1 MIFFYKYLNKTI
13 LRSVVLRRLIL
24 LSLDA
29 FLINLSLFLSNYF
42 TNDIFYSFKDLSYLI
57 PTYLFFGIIIFIFS
71 GQYKAITKYV
81 GSKLLYTSLIRN
93 FYLLILL
100 LLISLFDKNFSINIK
115 LLILNFILLTY
126 LIVGSRL
133 FLRDLINRLNIF
145 SERKPNVL
153 IYGAGNA
160 GAQLASSIK
169 ISGKYDI
176 LGFIDDSPSLI
187 GRELY
192 GIRILSLKD
201 INKFSDID
209 HVLLAIPSLDKSSRR
224 RIIDLLK
231 FKNLDV
237 LQIPSID
244 EITSGKVS
252 IDKLKPVDLVDLL
265 GRETVSPVKSLL
277 GPGISNLVVCV
288 TGGGGSIGSELSRQI
303 LKLQAKKIIL
313 VDNSEHNLYNIY
325 QELKEFH
332 FSQEKIIPIL
342 GDVTNKKFVNC
353 LIEKYKVD
361 LIFHAAAYKHV
372 PLVEH
377 NPIAGLINNVLS
389 TSILCE
395 AAKEK
400 KIKQFILISTDK
412 AVRPTNVM
420 GASKRLAEMIVQ
432 AYANDEMKKSNN
444 KEEMIKFSMVRF
456 GNVLGSS
463 GSVIPLFKR
472 QIKQGGPIT
481 LTHKD
486 ITRFFMTIKEAV
498 ELVLQ
503 SVSIAENGD
512 VVLLDMG
519 KPVKI
524 KYLAEQL
531 VRLSG
536 LRIKDEKNKNGD
548 IEIKC
553 TGLRSG
559 EKLYEELLIDA
570 KSEATEHPLIYRAR
584 ESSIDLPKLLP
595 KINLLKDYLYK
606 EDKKSSFKLL
616 SELVPEWK

>member
-1 MIFFYKYLNKTI
+1 MILFYKYLNKTI
-13 LRSVVLRRLIL
+13 LRSVILRRLIL
-24 LSLDA
+24 LALDT
-29 FLINLSLFLSNYF
+29 FLILFSLISSNYF
-42 TNDIFYSFKDLSYLI
+42 INDSFFNEYLI
-57 PTYLFFGIIIFIFS
+57 YQIPIYFFFGLIIFIFS

-81 GSKLLYTSLIRN
+81 GSKLFYTSLIRN
-93 FYLLILL
+93 FSLLILV
-100 LLISLFDKNFSINIK
+100 LLISSIDKNLTLNVKF
-115 LLILNFILLTY
+115 LFLNFILLTS

-145 SERKPNVL
+145 NEQKPNVL

-169 ISGKYDI
+169 ISGKYRI
-176 LGFIDDSPSLI
+176 LGFIDDAPSLI

-192 GIRILSLKD
+192 GIRISSFKD
-201 INKFSDID
+201 IQKFSGID
-209 HVLLAIPSLDKSSRR
+209 HVLIAIPSLNKSSKRK
-224 RIIDLLK
+224 IIDLLK
-231 FKNLDV
+231 SKNLDV
-237 LQIPSID
+237 LQIPSLD

-252 IDKLKPVDLVDLL
+252 IDKLKPVELIDLL
-265 GRETVSPVKSLL
+265 GRESVLPVKRLL
-277 GPGISNLVVCV
+277 GPGITNLVVCV

-303 LKLQAKKIIL
+303 LELNAKKIVLI
-313 VDNSEHNLYNIY
+313 DNCEHNLYNIY
-325 QELKEFH
+325 QELTENNPLKE
-332 FSQEKIIPIL
+332 KVIPIL
-342 GDVTNKKFVNC
+342 GDVTNKKLVNHF
-353 LIEKYKVD
+353 LEKYKVD

-372 PLVEH
+372 PLVES

-389 TSILCE
+389 TFVLCE
-395 AAKEK
+395 AAIEN
-400 KIKQFILISTDK
+400 KIKQLVLISTDK

-432 AYANDEMKKSNN
+432 AYANDEIKNSLENKKF
-444 KEEMIKFSMVRF
+444 IKFSMVRF

-486 ITRFFMTIKEAV
+486 MTRFFMTIKEAV

-503 SVSIAENGD
+503 SVSLAENGD

-531 VRLSG
+531 IRLSG
-536 LRIKDEKNKNGD
+536 LKIKDEKNKNGD

-570 KSEATEHPLIYRAR
+570 KSQPTKHPLIFKAR
-584 ESSIDLPKLLP
+584 EPYPSLSELKP
-595 KINLLKDYLYK
+595 KIHKLRDLLYSENKD
-606 EDKKSSFKLL
+606 SSFSLL
-616 SELVPEWK
+616 AELVPEWK

>member
-1 MIFFYKYLNKTI
+1 MIFFYKYLNKII
-13 LRSVVLRRLIL
+13 LRNVITRRLIL
-24 LSLDA
+24 LTLDA
-29 FLINLSLFLSNYF
+29 FLISLSLFLSNYF
-42 TNDIFYSFKDLSYLI
+42 INNLFFNYEGFSYLI
-57 PTYLFFGIIIFIFS
+57 PTYLFCGIIVFIFS

-81 GSKLLYTSLIRN
+81 GSKLFYTSLLRN
-93 FYLLILL
+93 SFLFFLILL
-100 LLISLFDKNFSINIK
+100 VGLANSSFSIDIK
-115 LLILNFILLTY
+115 FLVLNFILLTF

-145 SERKPNVL
+145 NENKPNVL

-169 ISGKYDI
+169 ISGKYKI
-176 LGFIDDSPSLI
+176 LGFIDDSQSLI

-192 GIRILSLKD
+192 GIRILSFKD
-201 INKFSDID
+201 IRKFSDID

-231 FKNLDV
+231 CNNLDV
-237 LQIPSID
+237 LQIPSLD

-252 IDKLKPVDLVDLL
+252 IDKLKPVELVDLL
-265 GRETVSPVKSLL
+265 GRDTVAPVKSLL

-303 LKLQAKKIIL
+303 LGLNAKKIIL
-313 VDNSEHNLYNIY
+313 IDNSEHNLYTIY
-325 QELKEFH
+325 EELNENPIVK
-332 FSQEKIIPIL
+332 EKIIPIL
-342 GDVTNKKFVNC
+342 GDVTNKKLVNDF
-353 LIEKYKVD
+353 IEKYKVD

-400 KIKQFILISTDK
+400 KIKHFILISTDK

-432 AYANDEMKKSNN
+432 AYANDEMKKSINN
-444 KEEMIKFSMVRF
+444 DELIKFSMVRF

-486 ITRFFMTIKEAV
+486 ITRFFMTIQEAV

-536 LRIKDEKNKNGD
+536 LKIKDEKNKDGD

-570 KSEATEHPLIYRAR
+570 KSEPTKHPLIYRAK
-584 ESSIDLPKLLP
+584 ESSIELPILLP
-595 KINLLKDYLYK
+595 KINLLKEYLYR

-616 SELVPEWK
+616 AELVPEWK